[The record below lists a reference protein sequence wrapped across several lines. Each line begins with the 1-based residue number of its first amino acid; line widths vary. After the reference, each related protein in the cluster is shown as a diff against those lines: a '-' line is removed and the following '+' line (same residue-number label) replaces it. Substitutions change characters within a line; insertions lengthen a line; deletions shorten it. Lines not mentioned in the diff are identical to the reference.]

1 MIKTSE
7 HTGGHVPVLLEPV
20 TDNFSALEKVYTATG
35 RDCFIDMTF
44 GLGGHSI
51 ALLEKFEWLKIAAL
65 DADSKTCELGL
76 ARYRDY
82 VDSGRLQIIRGNF
95 SVFETLIPAAILK
108 KSLGAIAD
116 FGISNYQLLDPG
128 RGFSFDDS
136 ESLDMRIDT
145 VSGSETA
152 EEVLNTY
159 SQGELADIFYRLGDE
174 RLSREIAAAVIKRR
188 TVSKI
193 TSCSDFAEIV
203 RNIYKR
209 HPSIRMEIDF
219 ATKAVMALRIFVNDE
234 FNNIEEM
241 LKKTPAFF
249 PSGSM
254 LFMISFH
261 SNEDRRVKDFIA
273 DQSKDC
279 VCPAAIPVCRCDHRA
294 RVRSVTR
301 KPLTAGD
308 SEMRANPR
316 SRSAKMRIYEII

>member
-7 HTGGHVPVLLEPV
+7 HIGGHVPVLLEPV
-20 TDNFSALEKVYTATG
+20 IDNFLMLEKVYKASG
-35 RDCFIDMTF
+35 RNYFIDMTF
-44 GLGGHSI
+44 GLGGHSA
-51 ALLEKFEWLKIAAL
+51 ALLEKYEWLKIIAL
-65 DADSKTCELGL
+65 DADLKTCEMGL
-76 ARYRDY
+76 SKYQNHVA
-82 VDSGRLQIIRGNF
+82 SGRLQIIKGNF
-95 SVFETLIPAAILK
+95 STFETLIPEPILK
-108 KSLGAIAD
+108 SSLGAIAD
-116 FGISNYQLLDPG
+116 FGISNFQLLAPG

-136 ESLDMRIDT
+136 ESLDMRIDN

-159 SQGELADIFYRLGDE
+159 SQGELADIFYHLGDE
-174 RLSREIAAAVIKRR
+174 RLSREISSAVIKRR
-188 TVSKI
+188 SASRIK
-193 TSCSDFAEIV
+193 SCSEFAEIV
-203 RNIYKR
+203 RSVYKR

-234 FNNIEEM
+234 FKNIEEM
-241 LKKTPAFF
+241 LKKTPVFF

-261 SNEDRRVKDFIA
+261 SNEDRRVKEFIV

-279 VCPAAIPVCRCDHRA
+279 VCPTSIPVCRCDHRA

-301 KPLTAGD
+301 KPLTASD
-308 SEMRANPR
+308 VEMRANPR